1 MVMMPNP
8 VAFCI
13 HMRHSSKSRAMD
25 CHTQWNQWNMT
36 MQKSNYKQVNHGKSS
51 AKKKDPLDFPLL
63 CLPRDRNG
71 LT

>member
-1 MVMMPNP
+1 MHVVTECSHHWQMVMMNP

-36 MQKSNYKQVNHGKSS
+36 MQKSSKIQ
-51 AKKKDPLDFPLL
+51 L
-63 CLPRDRNG
+63 
-71 LT
+71 